1 MPKQHKMFSWHS
13 DFPYFFL
20 YFISSHKIHIL
31 PLLLCFFVL
40 YKSILLLFFSLLILP
55 LSCWRNQVIC
65 LVAFPILWILLMASL
80 WCFSYF
86 YPQYFL
92 KLAVD
97 FQITFNLGVTIGG
110 ALSLKKFPGKSQWVF
125 VSKYNLV
132 DRENKFWTLD
142 ILILADL
149 RAESLEF
156 IGSFL
161 RWQIRLGWWPFWAL
175 IEGLRVPCNFPV
187 DSPVPK
193 WDNLRLRWR
202 ASNLLTAS
210 EQVVSSLLGIK

>member
-1 MPKQHKMFSWHS
+1 MFLCTLQIHS
-13 DFPYFFL
+13 FAFFFFFL
-20 YFISSHKIHIL
+20 
-31 PLLLCFFVL
+31 
-40 YKSILLLFFSLLILP
+40 LIFP

-65 LVAFPILWILLMASL
+65 HVAFPILWILLMASL

-86 YPQYFL
+86 YPQDFL

-97 FQITFNLGVTIGG
+97 FQIIFNLGVTTGG

-142 ILILADL
+142 IFILADL

-156 IGSFL
+156 ISSFL
-161 RWQIRLGWWPFWAL
+161 RWQLHLGRWPFWAL
-175 IEGLRVPCNFPV
+175 IKASRVPCNFPAH
-187 DSPVPK
+187 SPVPQ

-202 ASNLLTAS
+202 ASNFPTAS